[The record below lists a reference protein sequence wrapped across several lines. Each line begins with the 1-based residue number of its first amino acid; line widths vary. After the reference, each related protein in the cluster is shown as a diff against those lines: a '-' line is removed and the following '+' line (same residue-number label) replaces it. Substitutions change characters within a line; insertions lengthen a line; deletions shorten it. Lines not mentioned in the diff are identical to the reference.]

1 MKGTAE
7 LLNKLRDIS
16 KRLADLSGNPGDHDL
31 DPDAVVDLNLAR
43 ESVDKLVRR
52 VEQIKA

>member
-16 KRLADLSGNPGDHDL
+16 KRLADLSENPGDHDL